1 MRADTIA
8 RAVFNPNLRQASD
21 VWLTYATP
29 LGFRLMFLSIAVVL
43 SMSAGS
49 AAAFSRWPPVLLGIV
64 GICILV
70 SAYLERWVFDKD
82 SGLMERNVRLLFW
95 HSSARTPLSDFPQVT
110 LRQPGVAHEQR
121 PRFLRDV

>member
-8 RAVFNPNLRQASD
+8 RAVFNPNLKQASD
-21 VWLTYATP
+21 AWLTYATP

-64 GICILV
+64 AICILA
-70 SAYLERWVFDKD
+70 SAYLERWIFDKD
-82 SGLMERNVRLLFW
+82 SGLIDGAQRGPPVLAL
-95 HSSARTPLSDFPQVT
+95 
-110 LRQPGVAHEQR
+110 QR
-121 PRFLRDV
+121 PDATERPLPKWVFRISCG